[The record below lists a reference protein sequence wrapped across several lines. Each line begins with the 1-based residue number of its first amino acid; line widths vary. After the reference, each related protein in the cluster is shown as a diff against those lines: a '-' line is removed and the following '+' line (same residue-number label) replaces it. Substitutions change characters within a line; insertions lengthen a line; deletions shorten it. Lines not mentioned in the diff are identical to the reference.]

1 MIQNLHAHTTF
12 CDGKDTPEELV
23 HEAIR
28 MDMDS
33 LGFSSHAPL
42 AGQGIGTW
50 LRRTFP
56 ATGRRY

>member
-1 MIQNLHAHTTF
+1 MIQNLHTHATF
-12 CDGKDTPEELV
+12 CDGKNTPEELI

-42 AGQGIGTW
+42 AG
-50 LRRTFP
+50 
-56 ATGRRY
+56 